1 MLMDLLVNSDQFL
14 CDEHHQKVHL
24 IGPTLTGKYPI
35 EITLNLL
42 ADKFNIIERNSI
54 FKHEKCFIIP
64 YLHWIHLAQ

>member
-35 EITLNLL
+35 EITKLNYHSFQLCRFSEI
-42 ADKFNIIERNSI
+42 KV
-54 FKHEKCFIIP
+54 KHSLFLVLGSAP
-64 YLHWIHLAQ
+64 L

>member
-42 ADKFNIIERNSI
+42 ADKFT
-54 FKHEKCFIIP
+54 
-64 YLHWIHLAQ
+64 

>member
-35 EITLNLL
+35 EIKLRLL
-42 ADKFNIIERNSI
+42 VDEFALTDQNKYKCTKFDT
-54 FKHEKCFIIP
+54 
-64 YLHWIHLAQ
+64 

>member
-35 EITLNLL
+35 EIILNK
-42 ADKFNIIERNSI
+42 AISR
-54 FKHEKCFIIP
+54 
-64 YLHWIHLAQ
+64 

>member
-14 CDEHHQKVHL
+14 CDEHHQKVRL

-42 ADKFNIIERNSI
+42 ADKF
-54 FKHEKCFIIP
+54 
-64 YLHWIHLAQ
+64 Y